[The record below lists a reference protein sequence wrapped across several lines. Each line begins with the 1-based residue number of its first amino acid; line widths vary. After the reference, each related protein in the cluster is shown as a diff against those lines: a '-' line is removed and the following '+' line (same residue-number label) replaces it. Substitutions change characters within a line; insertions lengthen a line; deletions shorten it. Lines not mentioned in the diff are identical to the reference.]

1 MFPRST
7 ADAVIAQ
14 GLRFAGPGWTT
25 ERAVASGGAGL
36 VISRAG
42 RPVAVFNTILRCVVA

>member
-1 MFPRST
+1 MVPRST

-25 ERAVASGGAGL
+25 ERAVVSGAAGL

-42 RPVAVFNTILRCVVA
+42 RPIAVVGTMLRCVVA